1 MAPNQGRM
9 KENKKERWVVLD
21 VILKKRSV
29 TLTQEANYKNE
40 GGINVRLRKR
50 KQRIKHLMLTSLRTM

>member
-1 MAPNQGRM
+1 MTQNQERI
-9 KENKKERWVVLD
+9 KENKKESQWMMLD

-29 TLTQEANYKNE
+29 TLTQEANFKNK

-50 KQRIKHLMLTSLRTM
+50 KQRIKH